1 MAELYEVKQE
11 REKVILVGV
20 KEQEDDDTEKSLL
33 ELKELAKT
41 AQADTLATFIQN
53 RESAHPDATRLRRW
67 RRRCVN
73 LARTGLSAMTSSPPP
88 R

>member
-1 MAELYEVKQE
+1 MAELYEVKPE

-33 ELKELAKT
+33 ELMELAKT

-53 RESAHPDATRLRRW
+53 RESAHPGTYIGKGKICL
-67 RRRCVN
+67 
-73 LARTGLSAMTSSPPP
+73 
-88 R
+88 

>member
-33 ELKELAKT
+33 ELMELAKT
-41 AQADTLATFIQN
+41 I
-53 RESAHPDATRLRRW
+53 
-67 RRRCVN
+67 
-73 LARTGLSAMTSSPPP
+73 
-88 R
+88 